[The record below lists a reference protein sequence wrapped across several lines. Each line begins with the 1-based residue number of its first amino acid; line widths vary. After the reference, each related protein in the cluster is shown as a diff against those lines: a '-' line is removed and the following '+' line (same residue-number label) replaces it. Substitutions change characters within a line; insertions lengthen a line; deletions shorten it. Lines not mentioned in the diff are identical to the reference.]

1 MSSQVD
7 ACLKRINK
15 RIRELEKRQLR
26 LRKKRRSVSRRAR
39 KMQSAILD
47 IVTVSCGNAE
57 MQLRDSNVLVPFS
70 RAKRK
75 LAHLDASLG
84 TINKRLRELYTQ
96 ADERITA
103 LYDL

>member
-1 MSSQVD
+1 MSSQID
-7 ACLKRINK
+7 ACLERIGR
-15 RIRELEKRQLR
+15 RIRELEKRQHR

-39 KMQSAILD
+39 KMQSTILD

-57 MQLRDSNVLVPFS
+57 TQLRNSNVLVPFS

-84 TINKRLRELYTQ
+84 TIHTRLRELYAQ
-96 ADERITA
+96 ADERLTV

>member
-1 MSSQVD
+1 MSSQID
-7 ACLKRINK
+7 ACLDYIAR

-47 IVTVSCGNAE
+47 IVSDSYGNAE
-57 MQLRDSNVLVPFS
+57 VQLRDSNMLIPFG

-84 TINKRLRELYTQ
+84 TIHTRLRELYAQ
-96 ADERITA
+96 ADKRLTV